1 MAHLGIEH
9 GIVVQEVVNDSPAAK
24 AGLQKQDILI
34 QAGDQPL
41 TDLKTLV
48 ETTEETRRRP

>member
-1 MAHLGIEH
+1 MD
-9 GIVVQEVVNDSPAAK
+9 DSPAAK

-41 TDLKTLV
+41 NDLKTLV
-48 ETTEETRRRP
+48 EKTEETQENA